1 MNREPRILLFHT
13 AFIGDIICM
22 LPLAQALRARFPA
35 AAITAVSV
43 PQSGPLLRNHP
54 AVDRVITYD
63 KKGSERGLRGML
75 TLARHLRALRFDMA
89 FVPHRS
95 LRSAVVVWL
104 ARIPRRIG
112 FSTSSGKVLFTD
124 VVVYGKTL
132 HEIERNLSL
141 LRPVSTGDA
150 DFRLPELHPRVED
163 LNVVDGLLRS
173 YRLRW
178 PSFNA
183 DNMIAIAPGSVW
195 LTKRW
200 PADAYT
206 ELVRA
211 LVAGGWG
218 VVLIGGPE
226 DQGLCRSIAESAGK
240 PGTVLNTA
248 GAFTLLQSAELLRRC
263 RALVSNDSAP
273 MHLGVAMQT
282 PVVAVY
288 GATIPGFGF
297 APLGKRD
304 RVVEIEG
311 LACRPCGIHGGNA
324 CPIGTLECLRQ
335 ISYERVLH
343 TVMEVA
349 SDNPGRTEWPSH

>member
-1 MNREPRILLFHT
+1 MKRERRILLFHT
-13 AFIGDIICM
+13 AFIGDIILM

-35 AAITAVSV
+35 AAITAVAV
-43 PQSGPLLRNHP
+43 PQSAPVLRNHP
-54 AVDRVITYD
+54 AIDRVITYD
-63 KKGSERGLRGML
+63 KKGSERGVRGML

-95 LRSAVVVWL
+95 LRSALVVWL

-112 FSTSSGKVLFTD
+112 FSTSSGRVLFTD
-124 VVVYGKTL
+124 VVLYGKIL

-141 LRPVSTGDA
+141 LRPLGTDDA
-150 DFRLPELHPRVED
+150 GFRLPELHPRAED
-163 LNVVDGLLRS
+163 RKVVDGLLQS
-173 YRLRW
+173 YHLRW
-178 PSFNA
+178 PSFNT
-183 DNMIAIAPGSVW
+183 DNMVAIAPGSVW

-200 PADAYT
+200 PAEAYT
-206 ELVRA
+206 ALVQA

-226 DQGLCRSIAESAGK
+226 DQGLCRSITEAAGT
-240 PGTVLNTA
+240 PGTILNTA

-263 RALVSNDSAP
+263 SVLVSNDSAP

-297 APLGKRD
+297 APRGKRD
-304 RVVEIEG
+304 RVVESEG
-311 LACRPCGIHGGNA
+311 LACRPCGIHGGNS
-324 CPIGTLECLRQ
+324 CPIGTLECLRL
-335 ISYERVLH
+335 ISHGRVLQAI
-343 TVMEVA
+343 TEVA
-349 SDNPGRTEWPSH
+349 SHNPRKP

>member
-13 AFIGDIICM
+13 AFIGDIILM
-22 LPLAQALRARFPA
+22 LPLAQALRVRYSGGT
-35 AAITAVSV
+35 ITAVSV
-43 PQSGPLLRNHP
+43 PQSAPVLRNHP
-54 AVDRVITYD
+54 AIDRVITFD
-63 KKGSERGLRGML
+63 KKGSERGLRGIL

-95 LRSAVVVWL
+95 WRSAVVVWL

-112 FSTSSGKVLFTD
+112 FSTSSGRMLFTD
-124 VVVYGKTL
+124 VVPYGKTL

-141 LRPVSTGDA
+141 LRPLGTVNV
-150 DFRLPELHPRVED
+150 DFQLPELHPRAED
-163 LNVVDGLLRS
+163 GKVVDGLLRS

-183 DNMIAIAPGSVW
+183 DNMVAIAPGSVW

-200 PADAYT
+200 PAESYT
-206 ELVRA
+206 TLVQS

-226 DQGLCRSIAESAGK
+226 DQGLCRSIAEAAGK
-240 PGTVLNTA
+240 PGTILNTA

-263 RALVSNDSAP
+263 SALVSNDSAP
-273 MHLGVAMQT
+273 MHLGVAMRT

-288 GATIPGFGF
+288 GATIPDFGF

-311 LACRPCGIHGGNA
+311 LACRPCGIHGGNV
-324 CPIGTLECLRQ
+324 CPIGTLECLRL
-335 ISYERVLH
+335 ISHERVLH
-343 TVMEVA
+343 AVTEIA
-349 SDNPGRTEWPSH
+349 LDNTRKT

>member
-1 MNREPRILLFHT
+1 MNRDPRILLFHT
-13 AFIGDIICM
+13 AFIGDIILM
-22 LPLAQALRARFPA
+22 LPLAQALRAHYPA
-35 AAITAVSV
+35 AAITAVAV
-43 PQSGPLLRNHP
+43 PQSAPVLRNHP

-63 KKGSERGLRGML
+63 KKGSEGGLRGIL
-75 TLARHLRALRFDMA
+75 TLAQHLRALRFDIA

-112 FSTSSGKVLFTD
+112 FSTSSGRILFTD
-124 VVVYGKTL
+124 VVPHGKAL

-141 LRPVSTGDA
+141 LRPLGTDA
-150 DFRLPELHPRVED
+150 ADLRLPELHPRAED
-163 LNVVDGLLRS
+163 RKVVDGLLRS
-173 YRLRW
+173 YHLRW
-178 PSFNA
+178 PSFDA
-183 DNMIAIAPGSVW
+183 DNMVAIAPGSVW

-200 PADAYT
+200 PAESYT
-206 ELVRA
+206 ALVKA

-226 DQGLCRSIAESAGK
+226 DQGLCRSIAEAAGT
-240 PGTVLNTA
+240 PGTILNAA
-248 GAFTLLQSAELLRRC
+248 GAFTLLQSGELLRRC
-263 RALVSNDSAP
+263 KVLVSNDSAP

-288 GATIPGFGF
+288 GATIPSFGF

-311 LACRPCGIHGGNA
+311 LACRPCGIHGGNT
-324 CPIGTLECLRQ
+324 CPIGTLECLRL
-335 ISYERVLH
+335 ISPERVLH
-343 TVMEVA
+343 AVTEVV
-349 SDNPGRTEWPSH
+349 SDNPRKT

>member
-1 MNREPRILLFHT
+1 MKCEPRILLFHT
-13 AFIGDIICM
+13 AFIGDIILM
-22 LPLAQALRARFPA
+22 LPLAQALRAQYPA
-35 AAITAVSV
+35 AAITAVTV
-43 PQSGPLLRNHP
+43 PQSAPVLRDHP

-63 KKGSERGLRGML
+63 KKGSERGLRGIF
-75 TLARHLRALRFDMA
+75 TLAQHLRALRFDVA
-89 FVPHRS
+89 IVPHRS

-112 FSTSSGKVLFTD
+112 FSTSIGRIFFTD
-124 VVVYGKTL
+124 VVPYGKAL
-132 HEIERNLSL
+132 HEIERNLGL
-141 LRPVSTGDA
+141 LRPLGTDNA
-150 DFRLPELHPRVED
+150 DLRLPELHPRAED
-163 LNVVDGLLRS
+163 RKVVDGFLRS

-178 PSFNA
+178 PSFSA
-183 DNMIAIAPGSVW
+183 DSMVAIAPGSVW

-200 PADAYT
+200 PSEAYT
-206 ELVRA
+206 ALVQA
-211 LVAGGWG
+211 LVARGWG

-226 DQGLCRSIAESAGK
+226 DQGLCHLITEAAGK
-240 PGTVLNTA
+240 PGTILNGA

-263 RALVSNDSAP
+263 SVLVSNDSAP

-311 LACRPCGIHGGNA
+311 LSCRPCGIHGGNS
-324 CPIGTLECLRQ
+324 CPIGTLECLRL
-335 ISYERVLH
+335 ITHERVFNVV
-343 TVMEVA
+343 TEVV
-349 SDNPGRTEWPSH
+349 SDNPRKN

>member
-1 MNREPRILLFHT
+1 MNREPRMLLFHT
-13 AFIGDIICM
+13 AFIGDIILM
-22 LPLAQALRARFPA
+22 LPLAQTLRARYPA

-43 PQSGPLLRNHP
+43 PQAAPVLRNHP
-54 AVDRVITYD
+54 AVDRIITYD
-63 KKGSERGLRGML
+63 KKGSERGLRGIL
-75 TLARHLRALRFDMA
+75 TLARHLRALRFDIA

-112 FSTSSGKVLFTD
+112 FSTSSGRVLFTD
-124 VVVYGKTL
+124 VVPYGKAL

-141 LRPVSTGDA
+141 LRPLGTDDA
-150 DFRLPELHPRVED
+150 ELRLPELHPRAED
-163 LNVVDGLLRS
+163 RKVVDALLRS
-173 YRLRW
+173 YHMRW

-183 DNMIAIAPGSVW
+183 DSMVAIAPGSVW

-200 PADAYT
+200 PAEAYT
-206 ELVRA
+206 ALVRA

-226 DQGLCRSIAESAGK
+226 DQGLCHSIAEAAGK
-240 PGTVLNTA
+240 PGTILNAA

-263 RALVSNDSAP
+263 NVLVSNDSAP

-311 LACRPCGIHGGNA
+311 LACRPCGIHGGNT
-324 CPIGTLECLRQ
+324 CPIGTLECLRR
-335 ISYERVLH
+335 ISHERVLH
-343 TVMEVA
+343 AVTDVV
-349 SDNPGRTEWPSH
+349 SDNPRKT